1 MTLPELIKTRRST
14 RVFEARPIEPSA
26 VTAIAESALYAP
38 SAMNRQTWH
47 FTVLTRR
54 EDIDAL
60 AASVRIALDLDDG
73 YCFYRPA
80 AFIITSNAR
89 ENPMGADD
97 CACALQN
104 IFLTAHAY
112 GVGSVWINQ
121 LRHVCDEPKVRTL
134 LTSYGVPVD
143 HVVYGCAAL
152 GYPAAEPRE
161 KQIADKCITIYS
173 KDKKGE

>member
-1 MTLPELIKTRRST
+1 MTLPKLIKTRRST
-14 RVFEARPIEPSA
+14 RSFEDRPIEPQ
-26 VTAIAESALYAP
+26 VLTAIAESALYAP
-38 SAMNRQTWH
+38 SAMNRQAWH
-47 FTVLTRR
+47 FIVLTKR
-54 EDIDAL
+54 EDMDAL
-60 AASVRIALDLDDG
+60 AALVKEALGLDEG

-80 AFIITSNAR
+80 AFIIASNAR

-104 IFLTAHAY
+104 IFLTAHAH

-121 LRHVCDEPKVRTL
+121 LRHVCDEPKTRDL
-134 LTSYGVPVD
+134 LTAYGVPAD

-161 KQIADKCITIYS
+161 KRILEDRLTYR
-173 KDKKGE
+173 